1 MAAINDLIR
10 DAAKNY
16 PRVPLD
22 EIRTILI
29 HSRDR
34 LLQELDEGLAHYA
47 QKKLEERGVE
57 MILNAR
63 VTAAGSDFVEIHGN
77 QRISTYCLIWT
88 AGTAIHPVLPDLDCA
103 HAKNGGLKADAC
115 CRVEGTENVWALGDC
130 AEIPQ
135 PDGKTYAPTA
145 QNAIRQG
152 ARVAQNILAEL
163 RGEEQ
168 QPFTYVPIAELA
180 LVGRRSGIARV
191 YDFKFS
197 GIIAWMLWRT
207 VYLLKMPDRG
217 DQLRIAIDWTLDLFL
232 GREIAVLPNTIP
244 ARGERIQDEELK
256 PLNA

>member
-1 MAAINDLIR
+1 
-10 DAAKNY
+10 
-16 PRVPLD
+16 
-22 EIRTILI
+22 
-29 HSRDR
+29 
-34 LLQELDEGLAHYA
+34 LDEGLARYA
-47 QKKLEERGVE
+47 QQKLGERGVE

-63 VTAAGSDFVEIHGN
+63 VTGAGNDFVEINGD

-88 AGTAIHPVLPDLDCA
+88 AGTAIHPVIPTLDCA
-103 HAKNGGLKADAC
+103 HGKHGGLKADAC

-135 PDGKTYAPTA
+135 PDNQGTYAPTA

-152 ARVAQNILAEL
+152 TQVAQNILAHH

-191 YDFKFS
+191 YNFKFS
-197 GIIAWMLWRT
+197 GMFAWAMWRA
-207 VYLLKMPDRG
+207 VYLFKMPDRG
-217 DQLRIAIDWTLDLFL
+217 DQIRIIIDWVLDLFL

-244 ARGERIQDEELK
+244 ARGEKIEDTDLK